1 MLGQLGYWHLAS
13 QVKIGISYALAQST
27 KLSIFEERMTTLT
40 DQAVELPKMLAATGV
55 YARAARAVSHQ
66 ALARHLTASGGGLSR

>member
-1 MLGQLGYWHLAS
+1 MTCQPFAS

-55 YARAARAVSHQ
+55 YARAARAVSRPS
-66 ALARHLTASGGGLSR
+66 LAHPTFSPAAAA